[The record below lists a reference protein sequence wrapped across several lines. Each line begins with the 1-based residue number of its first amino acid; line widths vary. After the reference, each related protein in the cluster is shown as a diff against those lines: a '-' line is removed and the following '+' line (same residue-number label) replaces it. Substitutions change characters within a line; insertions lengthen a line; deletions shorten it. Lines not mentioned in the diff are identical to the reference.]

1 MVMPMVASV
10 IMIVPMVAS
19 VIMVVPMVASVIMVV
34 PMVASVIMV
43 VPMIMCMLK
52 LSLRHRSLAA
62 ASSTRLTPRQS
73 CRLSDLGKGDLIP
86 LR

>member
-1 MVMPMVASV
+1 M
-10 IMIVPMVAS
+10 IMIVPMVAP
-19 VIMVVPMVASVIMVV
+19 VIMVVT
-34 PMVASVIMV
+34 
-43 VPMIMCMLK
+43 MIMYMLR
-52 LSLRHRSLAA
+52 LYLRHRSLAA